1 MAPRL
6 ARRCDLCSTTESLI
20 IIINFKVGLIK
31 EKPRRF
37 YLNFEANFF
46 IILPPMPEKIDIDY
60 VCSLAALRLSE
71 EEKKELAPQLQRI
84 VEWIAQ
90 ISSLNLTGIKD
101 KELSTVSL
109 ATPLRKDV
117 VQGSLSPEEALANAP
132 EKENELF
139 KVPRV
144 IEGGDSQE

>member
-1 MAPRL
+1 
-6 ARRCDLCSTTESLI
+6 
-20 IIINFKVGLIK
+20 
-31 EKPRRF
+31 
-37 YLNFEANFF
+37 
-46 IILPPMPEKIDIDY
+46 MPEKIDIDY